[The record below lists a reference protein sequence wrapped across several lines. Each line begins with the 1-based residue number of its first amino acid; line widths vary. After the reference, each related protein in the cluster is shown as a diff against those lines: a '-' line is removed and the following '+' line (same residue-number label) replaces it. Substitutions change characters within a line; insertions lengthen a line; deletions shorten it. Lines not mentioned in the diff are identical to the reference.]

1 MLLGI
6 DFGSKNSMICTKAID
21 SSLED
26 IHSVDFFQ
34 KQELF
39 IGGIPSII
47 QVNNEI
53 IKCGFD
59 INPNDYSNLICNL
72 KTLIRNSSDIN
83 NCSYAN
89 GMMYCHRDLLKNY
102 FTYLINLVKDK
113 KVVDP
118 MRLKEV
124 KEQIEGVVVTTP
136 VGGANNELTKSMAA
150 SDYNAYIQE
159 IVCEITK
166 LPKDKVKII
175 EEPCAAALS
184 FKTKNPHFSG
194 ENILVFDLG
203 GMTLDIT
210 VLSYDENNN
219 PIFSIKKGN
228 TKLGGEDWDKSF
240 ADYLVNKYKL
250 TINSEP
256 LFLKNV
262 EDTKKKLTTKKNIDE
277 HVIIRHKNNH
287 IAKNYNVTR
296 REFDSCTKHL
306 LDQAMELL
314 NEAITEF
321 KNKNN
326 QSIDYIVLVGGSS
339 NMPQI
344 KERIIRQF
352 KFDERC
358 VFVSNPS
365 LAIAEGACVMA
376 GLLFGDK
383 KTSVAGDEYIIP
395 DNVVSHSYGIHAYR
409 TSKGNEQDGISN
421 ILRKGSRV
429 KYNEYVE
436 YSSTFYPK
444 DDDQEIVNII
454 VYENEFEDDFIS
466 IDNEKVALKALNLQ
480 FPIPKSYLN
489 HAKEYSFEI
498 LIKLSYDGI
507 IYCIAKDENGIIKT
521 SETNLI
527 SY

>member
-1 MLLGI
+1 
-6 DFGSKNSMICTKAID
+6 
-21 SSLED
+21 
-26 IHSVDFFQ
+26 
-34 KQELF
+34 
-39 IGGIPSII
+39 
-47 QVNNEI
+47 
-53 IKCGFD
+53 
-59 INPNDYSNLICNL
+59 
-72 KTLIRNSSDIN
+72 
-83 NCSYAN
+83 
-89 GMMYCHRDLLKNY
+89 
-102 FTYLINLVKDK
+102 
-113 KVVDP
+113 
-118 MRLKEV
+118 
-124 KEQIEGVVVTTP
+124 
-136 VGGANNELTKSMAA
+136 
-150 SDYNAYIQE
+150 
-159 IVCEITK
+159 
-166 LPKDKVKII
+166 
-175 EEPCAAALS
+175 
-184 FKTKNPHFSG
+184 
-194 ENILVFDLG
+194 
-203 GMTLDIT
+203 
-210 VLSYDENNN
+210 
-219 PIFSIKKGN
+219 
-228 TKLGGEDWDKSF
+228 
-240 ADYLVNKYKL
+240 
-250 TINSEP
+250 
-256 LFLKNV
+256 
-262 EDTKKKLTTKKNIDE
+262 
-277 HVIIRHKNNH
+277 
-287 IAKNYNVTR
+287 
-296 REFDSCTKHL
+296 
-306 LDQAMELL
+306 
-314 NEAITEF
+314 
-321 KNKNN
+321 
-326 QSIDYIVLVGGSS
+326 
-339 NMPQI
+339 MPQI

-489 HAKEYSFEI
+489 HAKEYTFEI

-507 IYCIAKDENGIIKT
+507 IYCIAKDENGVIKT